1 MDFKEQREQGT
12 SPKGRTER
20 ERRNEQVRGE
30 IQEAYRRKDIFAI
43 LAAGFENF
51 MAMLFDSP
59 IDFERF
65 LEETGRFFDA
75 FILEEE
81 KAENLTYVGGTFRM
95 ELKNSKTI
103 PLSAKLYFQNE
114 KKEWILEEKK
124 GSVRP
129 DQFEDWET
137 NQELNI
143 LRKKGKLDFPIEPPK
158 GDDK

>member
-1 MDFKEQREQGT
+1 MGFKKQQEQGT

-30 IQEAYRRKDIFAI
+30 IQEAYRRKDFFAI
-43 LAAGFENF
+43 AAAGFENF

-59 IDFERF
+59 IDFEQF
-65 LEETGRFFDA
+65 LEETGRFFDV

-81 KAENLTYVGGTFRM
+81 KAKNLTYVGGTFRM

-103 PLSAKLYFQNE
+103 PLSAKFYFQNE
-114 KKEWILEEKK
+114 KKEWILKEKK

>member
-1 MDFKEQREQGT
+1 MGFEEQQTQGT
-12 SPKGRTER
+12 SPERMTEKK
-20 ERRNEQVRGE
+20 RRNEQAQE
-30 IQEAYRRKDIFAI
+30 NIQEAYRRKDIFAI

-75 FILEEE
+75 FILEVEE
-81 KAENLTYVGGTFRM
+81 KENLTYVGGTFRM

-114 KKEWILEEKK
+114 KKEWILKERK

-129 DQFEDWET
+129 DQFEDWGT

-143 LRKKGKLDFPIEPPK
+143 LRKKGKLEFPLEPP
-158 GDDK
+158 GDDDK